1 MSDMFSR
8 RDAAKYLNSY
18 FGVGVLAFALLCDK
32 GVTGGDRILG
42 AAGLVFVVEALG
54 LGAEGPGLG
63 VEGAALDVE
72 GVALDVEGVVLDVEG
87 VALGVEDLALGV
99 EGAALG
105 VRGIEPM
112 LGLENSL
119 EMYLIS
125 DRYRTY
131 SGEVCFLL

>member
-32 GVTGGDRILG
+32 GVTGGERILG

-63 VEGAALDVE
+63 VE

-105 VRGIEPM
+105 VWGIEPM
-112 LGLENSL
+112 LGL
-119 EMYLIS
+119 
-125 DRYRTY
+125 
-131 SGEVCFLL
+131 

>member
-32 GVTGGDRILG
+32 GVTGGERILG

-63 VEGAALDVE
+63 VE

-105 VRGIEPM
+105 VQGIEPM